1 MLLLNSISMMIDI
14 VMRRDVVLLIV
25 FKHKVDKPLTL
36 SDRRCNEK
44 GQTFK
49 ET

>member
-14 VMRRDVVLLIV
+14 VMRRDVVLLIA
-25 FKHKVDKPLTL
+25 FKDKGDKPLFYQI
-36 SDRRCNEK
+36 RRCNEER
-44 GQTFK
+44 QTFK